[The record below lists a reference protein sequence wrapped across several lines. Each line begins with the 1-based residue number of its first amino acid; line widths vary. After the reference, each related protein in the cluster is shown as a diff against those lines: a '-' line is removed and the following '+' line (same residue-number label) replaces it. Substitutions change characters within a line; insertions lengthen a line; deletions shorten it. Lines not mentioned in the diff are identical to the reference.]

1 MIFFFRFLITT
12 LFLILIY
19 TVYKSEI
26 YWLGSNRSYYLIYY
40 IGILLA
46 IVFSIIFIYLNIIIQ
61 KYIIIIFIS
70 TILSLYFFE
79 GKLIFDFDRRTK
91 FEVYEDLKKLNLNI
105 SSSVSPHNFISFNK
119 DLLSLGGISY
129 AETIHCNENGYYSI
143 YQSDRYGFNNPDT
156 EWDSEEIEYLLVGDS
171 FTHGRCVN
179 RPNDIA
185 SVLRQYSKKKV
196 LNLGQDGNGPL
207 IELATLREYLKP
219 NIKNVLWLYY
229 EGNDLHDL
237 QFELKNEIL
246 NQYLTNQNFKQDLK
260 FKQTQIDQ
268 FLTTFLERE
277 REREREKQTK
287 FYISKIVKFIKLSYV
302 RTLLFPP
309 DLSFYSSPYPYPYPE
324 LKVILNLANELV
336 SSYNGKLYFIY
347 LPQIERYLKP
357 IKMDHKQQIKKIV
370 IDLDIEFIDIDED
383 VLQREKNPLKLFPF
397 EKYAHYNVEGYK
409 KVALKIYERTK

>member
-1 MIFFFRFLITT
+1 M
-12 LFLILIY
+12 
-19 TVYKSEI
+19 
-26 YWLGSNRSYYLIYY
+26 
-40 IGILLA
+40 
-46 IVFSIIFIYLNIIIQ
+46 
-61 KYIIIIFIS
+61 
-70 TILSLYFFE
+70 
-79 GKLIFDFDRRTK
+79 
-91 FEVYEDLKKLNLNI
+91 
-105 SSSVSPHNFISFNK
+105 
-119 DLLSLGGISY
+119 
-129 AETIHCNENGYYSI
+129 
-143 YQSDRYGFNNPDT
+143 
-156 EWDSEEIEYLLVGDS
+156 
-171 FTHGRCVN
+171 
-179 RPNDIA
+179 
-185 SVLRQYSKKKV
+185 

-229 EGNDLHDL
+229 ERNDLYGLH
-237 QFELKNEIL
+237 FELKNEIL
-246 NQYLTNQNFKQDLK
+246 NQYLANQNFKQDLK

-277 REREREKQTK
+277 REREREKQAK
-287 FYISKIVKFIKLSYV
+287 FYTSKIVKFIKLSYV

-309 DLSFYSSPYPYPYPE
+309 DFSFYSSPSPYPYPYPE

-370 IDLDIEFIDIDED
+370 VDLDIEFIDIDED
-383 VLQREKNPLKLFPF
+383 VFQREKNPLKLFPF